1 MKYLRKEHFVPNCKP
16 LTYEA
21 LLQTNGGY
29 AGSSGSSGGG
39 SGYSSS
45 SGSSCG
51 NNSKN
56 NTTTR
61 FIRSDKY
68 TKTYGTK
75 NTDNTETVTTIDIK
89 TGKVISRYTYGISKG
104 TSSKGSSYASRSSSK
119 THSYGYSALSMGIRH
134 SSSYQTTSGGGYT
147 VSYEQTSSGANG
159 TNPGS
164 STDTQSE
171 EKPIT
176 VKKYGYQ
183 ICADENQSHC
193 DIIAWNHA
201 VDAGLNPAGDNN
213 DAWDGNKMLVDEI
226 FNRYYADE
234 ATEFDSNLAG
244 KKGYI
249 FYDWTGDGTYDHME
263 YCEVDANG
271 AGYNFYLN
279 EGKINEDAQWV
290 QRLFSRDKNA
300 HAKAD
305 STGTIKFV
313 ALN

>member
-1 MKYLRKEHFVPNCKP
+1 MKYLRKEHFTSNYKP

-51 NNSKN
+51 KNSKN

-104 TSSKGSSYASRSSSK
+104 SSSKGSSYAISSSGR
-119 THSYGYSALSMGIRH
+119 TPSYGYSAPSSGGGYN
-134 SSSYQTTSGGGYT
+134 SSYKTTSGGFT
-147 VSYEQTSSGANG
+147 ISYEQTSSGANG
-159 TNPGS
+159 TNSGS
-164 STDTQSE
+164 SSDTQSE
-171 EKPIT
+171 EKPII

-201 VDAGLNPAGDNN
+201 VDAGLNPAGNGN
-213 DAWDGNKMLVDEI
+213 DAWDGNQLLVDEI

-249 FYDWTGDGTYDHME
+249 FYDWKGDGTYDHME
-263 YCEVDANG
+263 YCEVDAAEGNYKYFSNKGTNQG
-271 AGYNFYLN
+271 AEWKNSNFLKDINAGALN
-279 EGKINEDAQWV
+279 SGPCK
-290 QRLFSRDKNA
+290 
-300 HAKAD
+300 
-305 STGTIKFV
+305 IKFV